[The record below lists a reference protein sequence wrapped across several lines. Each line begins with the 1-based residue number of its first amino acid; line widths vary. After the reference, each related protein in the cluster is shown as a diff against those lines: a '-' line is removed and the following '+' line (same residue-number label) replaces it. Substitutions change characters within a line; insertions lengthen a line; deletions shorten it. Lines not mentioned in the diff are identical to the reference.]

1 MPDQWAFLATVR
13 PMSLADMEST
23 ILRATGGA
31 HPLDVAFITEEDEH
45 EPWKR
50 RPIPKKLAGPLPA
63 KLTAVLANQIYFEK
77 SQLPQAL
84 MNRLIRLAAFQNP
97 EFYRAQA
104 MRRSTWEFPR
114 VIGSAENYPRHIALP
129 RGCLD
134 AATKLLDE
142 NGIGL
147 DLTDERFSGES
158 LSLKFAGQLRPRPGE
173 GGQSHDGPRH
183 RRPLRAY
190 RFRQDRHGGGTDC
203 PARRQH
209 TDSRPPAMN
218 YSSSGRN
225 GCAFSLDWTKTCSAP
240 SVAASASRRG

>member
-1 MPDQWAFLATVR
+1 MRAASVPPSSAIPAPETRQLKLESYDRLFPNQDTLPKGGFGNLIALPLQKEAREKGFSLFVDDELKPHADQWAFLASVR
-13 PMSLADMEST
+13 PMSLADLEST

-50 RPIPKKLAGPLPA
+50 RPIPKKLPGPLPD

-134 AATKLLDE
+134 AADQVARRKRYRT
-142 NGIGL
+142 
-147 DLTDERFSGES
+147 RS
-158 LSLKFAGQLRPRPGE
+158 
-173 GGQSHDGPRH
+173 H
-183 RRPLRAY
+183 RRAVLPAIRY
-190 RFRQDRHGGGTDC
+190 R
-203 PARRQH
+203 
-209 TDSRPPAMN
+209 
-218 YSSSGRN
+218 
-225 GCAFSLDWTKTCSAP
+225 
-240 SVAASASRRG
+240 

>member
-1 MPDQWAFLATVR
+1 MPARDARRLGSAIISHACARTRQLKLESYDRLFPNQDTMPKGGLGNLIALPLQKAVREKGFSLFVDDNLQPHPDQWAFLASVR
-13 PMSLADMEST
+13 TMSLADLESA
-23 ILRATGGA
+23 ILRATGGG

-50 RPIPKKLAGPLPA
+50 QPLSKKLIGPLPD

-77 SQLPQAL
+77 AQLPQAL

-114 VIGSAENYPRHIALP
+114 IIGCAENYPRHIALP

-134 AATKLLDE
+134 AVTKLLDE

-147 DLTDERFSGES
+147 ELTDERFAGNS
-158 LSLKFAGQLRPRPGE
+158 LS
-173 GGQSHDGPRH
+173 
-183 RRPLRAY
+183 
-190 RFRQDRHGGGTDC
+190 
-203 PARRQH
+203 
-209 TDSRPPAMN
+209 
-218 YSSSGRN
+218 
-225 GCAFSLDWTKTCSAP
+225 
-240 SVAASASRRG
+240 